1 MRWRVSLRAAGLV
14 VVLAAAVQLHA
25 GVMYT
30 VTDLGTLGGPP
41 GEGSEAHGINDL
53 GQVVGWAFAQT
64 PSGAAMHAF
73 RSAPNQPINP
83 ATDDLDVLGT
93 SWSVARG
100 INNLGPLLSGYIS
113 HNVNWLE
120 F

>member
-30 VTDLGTLGGPP
+30 VTDLGTLGGCY
-41 GEGSEAHGINDL
+41 SSAHAINDL
-53 GQVVGWAFAQT
+53 GQVAGISRTGDGWD
-64 PSGAAMHAF
+64 HAF
-73 RSAPNQPINP
+73 RTAPNKAINP
-83 ATDDLDVLGT
+83 ATDDLDTLGAEF
-93 SWSVARG
+93 SEAWG
-100 INNLGPLLSGYIS
+100 INNRACLASAA
-113 HNVNWLE
+113 